1 MRKSGIRAGQP
12 YSWRGTLYSPLLE
25 YMILTRTYIGTVA
38 TTAMGITS
46 ILSPGF
52 AYALLK
58 DLYKQTRGRIG
69 ISEEEKLRED
79 LMKEMRRMYPK
90 ILYLYYYQRLSD
102 PLLTFWTQECEV
114 ASGSIDLLT
123 EDEQDY
129 LKALFRNLRK
139 ANEEVENHVGI
150 ASDEDIQCLQV
161 NEKNLHGKLLNA
173 LNVVERE
180 MGKEETGPEDYH
192 IPEPRFQDAQHRLG

>member
-1 MRKSGIRAGQP
+1 
-12 YSWRGTLYSPLLE
+12 
-25 YMILTRTYIGTVA
+25 
-38 TTAMGITS
+38 MGIIST
-46 ILSPGF
+46 LSPGF

-58 DLYKQTRGRIG
+58 DLYKQVRGRIG
-69 ISEEEKLRED
+69 TSEEKKLRED

-90 ILYLYYYQRLSD
+90 ILYLNYNQRLSD
-102 PLLTFWTQECEV
+102 PLLTFWTQEYEI

-123 EDEQDY
+123 QDEQDY

-139 ANEEVENHVGI
+139 ADEEVENHVGI

-192 IPEPRFQDAQHRLG
+192 ISEPRFQDAQHRLG